1 MRDMGVTMVEI
12 REVTTKKEQKI
23 FATFPA
29 KLYKKVPQA
38 IPDLI
43 LDEINTFNPKK
54 NPAYDYCSVKQF
66 LAYKEGKCVGRIA
79 AIISHAANLKWE
91 TKRIRFSRV
100 DFIDDYEV
108 SAALFEAVE
117 DWGRSLGLAEIHG
130 PIGFSDMDQQG
141 MLVDGFKE
149 ESMFITIY
157 NHPYYVQHL
166 EKLGYGKDI
175 DWMEFKVTIPKEA
188 DERMNKL
195 SEAVLKRSK
204 ITLVEVKSR
213 SEIKAYIPQ
222 VLELL
227 NICYSHLY
235 GTVNL
240 TEAQIQKYVN
250 EYIMLINPEYVKLL
264 VDENKELIGFGL
276 GMPSLSKAVKKS
288 GGRLFPFGWY
298 HIMRAPYAKT
308 KILDLYL
315 VGVLPKYQN
324 KGLTAALLNSM
335 SASARKNG
343 LMYAETGPELETN
356 HQVQSLWKHYEAVNH
371 KRRRCYIKK
380 LA

>member
-29 KLYKKVPQA
+29 KLYKKIPQA

>member
-1 MRDMGVTMVEI
+1 MGVTMVEI
-12 REVTTKKEQKI
+12 REVTTTKDQKI

-29 KLYKKVPQA
+29 KLYKNVPQA

-222 VLELL
+222 VLGLL

-324 KGLTAALLNSM
+324 KGLTAVLLNSM

>member
-1 MRDMGVTMVEI
+1 MGVTMVEI

-29 KLYKKVPQA
+29 KLYKKIPQA

-108 SAALFEAVE
+108 SAGLFEAVV

-213 SEIKAYIPQ
+213 SEIKAYISQ

-356 HQVQSLWKHYEAVNH
+356 HQVQSLWKPYEAVNH